1 MHKEAMDWLKEV
13 RKNEY
18 FEAPVLEIGSIDI
31 NGSARDLWGDLRPY
45 VGVDIVAGKNVDYV
59 VDIRDFDQFPYDDYY
74 LTKNFHT
81 IICTEVLEHVDPQS
95 IINAMWKF
103 MHDTTKV
110 IITCAGPNRAI
121 HSADGGQL
129 KPNEYYKNVH
139 PNELIE
145 WLKNTP
151 DNITALNVKVF
162 VSHDDSFNDVY
173 AIAVYE
179 VK

>member
-1 MHKEAMDWLKEV
+1 MHKEAMDWLEQV
-13 RKNEY
+13 RKDIY
-18 FEAPVLEIGSIDI
+18 FEAPVLEIGSINI

-59 VDIRDFDQFPYDDYY
+59 VDIRDFDQFPPDDYY

-81 IICTEVLEHVDPQS
+81 IICTEVLEHVEPQS

-110 IITCAGPNRAI
+110 VITCAGPNRAV

-129 KPNEYYKNVH
+129 QLNEYYHNVH
-139 PNELIE
+139 PNKLLK
-145 WLKNTP
+145 WLKKTP
-151 DNITALNVKVF
+151 ENITAISVDVF
-162 VSHDDSFNDVY
+162 SSPWTMNDVY
-173 AIAVYE
+173 AVAVYE